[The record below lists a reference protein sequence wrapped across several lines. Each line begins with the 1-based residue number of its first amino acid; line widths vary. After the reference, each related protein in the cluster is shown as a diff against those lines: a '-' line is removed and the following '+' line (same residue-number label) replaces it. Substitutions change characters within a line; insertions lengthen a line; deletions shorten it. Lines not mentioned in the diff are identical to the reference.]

1 MWLSDV
7 SVKRPTVAIVLS
19 LLLCVFGYVS
29 FTKLAVREMPD
40 ISNPVVTVST
50 SYDGASASIMESQ
63 ITTVL
68 EDQLSGS
75 VGWMILPQYHVMAA
89 HVLPSLL
96 IWAMT

>member
-7 SVKRPTVAIVLS
+7 SVKRPTVAIVFS

-50 SYDGASASIMESQ
+50 TYVWCILLASWK
-63 ITTVL
+63 VKL
-68 EDQLSGS
+68 R
-75 VGWMILPQYHVMAA
+75 PY
-89 HVLPSLL
+89 
-96 IWAMT
+96 